1 MNDDAFDREIREAV
15 EPNPETVARVVR
27 GALDHK
33 RGPWRLLR
41 PVSLVAGL
49 VLLVLATVLL
59 KTSNRWNDV
68 PVSQPRNAGVTEI
81 TNINETVVVRPASG
95 GVWLVGGAQK
105 EGRLPPGT
113 IVVHKPGDFR

>member
-1 MNDDAFDREIREAV
+1 MNDDALDREIREAV
-15 EPNPETVARVVR
+15 EPDPQTVARVVS

-33 RGPWRLLR
+33 GGRSGFLW
-41 PVSLVAGL
+41 PVSLVTGL
-49 VLLVLATVLL
+49 VVLVVAVVLL
-59 KTSNRWNDV
+59 KTSDRRHDV
-68 PVSQPRNAGVTEI
+68 PGTQPVSAGVTEI

-105 EGRLPPGT
+105 DGRLPPGT